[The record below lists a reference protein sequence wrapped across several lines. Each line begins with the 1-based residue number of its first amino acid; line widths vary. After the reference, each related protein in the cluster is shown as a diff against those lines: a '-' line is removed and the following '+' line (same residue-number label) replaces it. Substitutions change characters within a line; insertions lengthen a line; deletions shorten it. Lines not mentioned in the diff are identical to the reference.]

1 MNNLWIR
8 PAEAEDAR
16 AITELTDAAF
26 GTPEEAKIITQ
37 LAKDGDSL
45 ASLVAHNDREI
56 LGHIQFFKVWIDGA
70 DVACGLGPVS
80 ARPDVQGRGIGAGL
94 IRFGV
99 TLMEGA
105 GRSHC
110 FLLGHKEYYP
120 RFGFSADLAAKFD
133 SPWSGPHFMALE
145 LNAGGA
151 ASGTLRYP
159 AAFGA

>member
-8 PAEAEDAR
+8 PATEDDAET
-16 AITELTDAAF
+16 ITELTDAAF
-26 GTPEEAKIITQ
+26 GTPEEAQIITQ
-37 LAKDGDSL
+37 LAANGDSL

-56 LGHIQFFKVWIDGA
+56 LGHIQFFKVWVDGE
-70 DVACGLGPVS
+70 DIACGLGPVS
-80 ARPDVQGRGIGAGL
+80 ARPDVQKRGIGAGL
-94 IRFGV
+94 IRFGL

-120 RFGFSADLAAKFD
+120 RFGFSADLAAQF
-133 SPWSGPHFMALE
+133 SGPWSGPNFMAKALTETGPNKGE
-145 LNAGGA
+145 L
-151 ASGTLRYP
+151 TYP

>member
-8 PAEAEDAR
+8 PATDDDADT
-16 AITELTDAAF
+16 ITELTDAAF
-26 GTPEEAKIITQ
+26 GTPEEAQIITQ
-37 LAKDGDSL
+37 LAKDGDGL

-80 ARPDVQGRGIGAGL
+80 ARPDVQKRGIGAGL
-94 IRFGV
+94 IKLGL

-120 RFGFSADLAAKFD
+120 RFGFSSNLAAQF
-133 SPWSGPHFMALE
+133 SGPWSGPNFMALA
-145 LNAGGA
+145 LNATAPKSGA
-151 ASGTLRYP
+151 LTYP

>member
-8 PAEAEDAR
+8 QASEEDAE

-26 GTPEEAKIITQ
+26 GTPEEAQIVTR
-37 LAKDGDSL
+37 LAADGDSL

-56 LGHIQFFKVWIDGA
+56 LGHIQFFRVLIDSE

-80 ARPDVQGRGIGAGL
+80 ARPDLQRKGIGSGL
-94 IRFGV
+94 IRFGL

-110 FLLGHKEYYP
+110 FLLGHKDYYP
-120 RFGFSADLAAKFD
+120 RFGFSSDLAAQFGG
-133 SPWSGPHFMALE
+133 PWSGPNFMAIKLGD
-145 LNAGGA
+145 AGPQ
-151 ASGTLRYP
+151 SGTLTYP

>member
-8 PAEAEDAR
+8 PATDEDADT
-16 AITELTDAAF
+16 ITELTDAAF
-26 GTPEEAKIITQ
+26 GTSEEAKIITQ
-37 LAKDGDSL
+37 LAKDGDGL

-70 DVACGLGPVS
+70 DIACGLGPVS
-80 ARPDVQGRGIGAGL
+80 ARPDVQKRGIGAGL
-94 IRFGV
+94 IKLGL

-120 RFGFSADLAAKFD
+120 RFGFSSDLAAQF
-133 SPWSGPHFMALE
+133 SGPWSGPNFMALE
-145 LNAGGA
+145 LNTTAPKSGA
-151 ASGTLRYP
+151 LTYP

>member
-8 PAEAEDAR
+8 NAADDDADV
-16 AITELTDAAF
+16 IKELTDAAF
-26 GTPEEAKIITQ
+26 GTPEEAQIITK
-37 LAKDGDSL
+37 LAEDGDGL
-45 ASLVAHNDREI
+45 ASLVAHNEREI
-56 LGHIQFFKVWIDGA
+56 LGHIQFFKVWVDGA

-80 ARPDVQGRGIGAGL
+80 AHPSVQRRGIGAGL
-94 IRFGV
+94 IRFGL

-120 RFGFSADLAAKFD
+120 RFGFSSDLAAQF
-133 SPWSGPHFMALE
+133 SGPWSGPNFMALQLTE
-145 LNAGGA
+145 SGPDKGA
-151 ASGTLRYP
+151 LTYP

>member
-8 PAEAEDAR
+8 PATPEDAD

-26 GTPEEAKIITQ
+26 GTPEEAQIILK
-37 LAKDGDSL
+37 LAEDGDSL

-56 LGHIQFFKVWIDGA
+56 LGHIQFFRVRIDGA

-94 IRFGV
+94 IKFGL

-105 GRSHC
+105 GRTHC

-120 RFGFSADLAAKFD
+120 RFGFSADLAAQFGG
-133 SPWSGPHFMALE
+133 PWSGPHFMAIALTADGPE
-145 LNAGGA
+145 AGKL
-151 ASGTLRYP
+151 TYP

>member
-8 PAEAEDAR
+8 PATEDDAET
-16 AITELTDAAF
+16 ITELTDAAF
-26 GTPEEAKIITQ
+26 GTPEEAIIIRQ

-56 LGHIQFFKVWIDGA
+56 LGHIQFYKVWIDGE
-70 DVACGLGPVS
+70 DIACGLGPVS

-94 IRFGV
+94 IRFGL

-120 RFGFSADLAAKFD
+120 RFGFSADLAAAFNG
-133 SPWSGPHFMALE
+133 PWSGPHFMAIQL
-145 LNAGGA
+145 AKTGST
-151 ASGTLRYP
+151 SGKLTFP
-159 AAFGA
+159 SAFGA

>member
-1 MNNLWIR
+1 MKNVWIR
-8 PAEAEDAR
+8 PAQPDDAET
-16 AITELTDAAF
+16 ITALTDAAF
-26 GTPEEAKIITQ
+26 GTPEEAQIITQ

-70 DVACGLGPVS
+70 DLACGLGPVS
-80 ARPDVQGRGIGAGL
+80 AHPDVQGRGIGGGL
-94 IRFGV
+94 IRLGL

-110 FLLGHKEYYP
+110 FLLGHQEYYP
-120 RFGFSADLAAKFD
+120 RFGFSADLATQFGG
-133 SPWSGPHFMALE
+133 PWSGPSFMARQLT
-145 LNAGGA
+145 ADGPTR
-151 ASGTLRYP
+151 GTLTYP

>member
-8 PAEAEDAR
+8 PATPEDAE
-16 AITELTDAAF
+16 AITELNDAAF
-26 GTPEEAKIITQ
+26 GTPEEAQIVLK
-37 LAKDGDSL
+37 LAADGDSL
-45 ASLVAHNDREI
+45 ASLVAHNDQEI
-56 LGHIQFFKVWIDGA
+56 LGHIQFFRVWIDEE

-94 IRFGV
+94 IKFGL

-120 RFGFSADLAAKFD
+120 RFGFSAELAAQFGG
-133 SPWSGPHFMALE
+133 PWSGPHFMAIE
-145 LNAGGA
+145 LNAEGPNEGKL
-151 ASGTLRYP
+151 TYP

>member
-8 PAEAEDAR
+8 QAREEDAD

-26 GTPEEAKIITQ
+26 GTPEEAQIITR
-37 LAKDGDSL
+37 LAADGDGL

-56 LGHIQFFKVWIDGA
+56 LGHIQFFRVLIDDQ

-80 ARPDVQGRGIGAGL
+80 ARPDLQRKGIGSGL
-94 IRFGV
+94 IRFGL

-110 FLLGHKEYYP
+110 FLLGHKDYYP
-120 RFGFSADLAAKFD
+120 RFGFSSDLAAQFGG
-133 SPWSGPHFMALE
+133 PWSGPNFMAIKL
-145 LNAGGA
+145 GDSGPQ
-151 ASGTLRYP
+151 SGTLTYP
-159 AAFGA
+159 AAFGS

>member
-8 PAEAEDAR
+8 QARDEDSE
-16 AITELTDAAF
+16 AITALNDLAF
-26 GTPEEAKIITQ
+26 GTPEEAQIVTR
-37 LAKDGDSL
+37 LAQDGDGL

-56 LGHIQFFKVWIDGA
+56 LGHIQFFRVLVDGD

-80 ARPDVQGRGIGAGL
+80 ALPDVQRQGIGSGL
-94 IRFGV
+94 IRFGL

-110 FLLGHKEYYP
+110 FLLGHKDYYP
-120 RFGFSADLAAKFD
+120 RFGFSADLAADFGG
-133 SPWSGPHFMALE
+133 PWSGPNFMAIQLGT
-145 LNAGGA
+145 GGP
-151 ASGTLRYP
+151 SRGDLTYP

>member
-8 PAEAEDAR
+8 PATDDDADT
-16 AITELTDAAF
+16 ITELTDAAF
-26 GTPEEAKIITQ
+26 GTPEEAQIIKQ
-37 LAKDGDSL
+37 LAKDGDGL

-80 ARPDVQGRGIGAGL
+80 ARPDVQKRGIGAGL
-94 IRFGV
+94 IKLGL

-120 RFGFSADLAAKFD
+120 RFGFSSDLAAQF
-133 SPWSGPHFMALE
+133 SGPWSGPNFMALE
-145 LNAGGA
+145 LNTTAPKSGA
-151 ASGTLRYP
+151 LTYP

>member
-37 LAKDGDSL
+37 LAEDGDSL

-133 SPWSGPHFMALE
+133 SPWSVPHFMALE

-151 ASGTLRYP
+151 ASGTLKYP

>member
-8 PAEAEDAR
+8 PAIEDDAET
-16 AITELTDAAF
+16 ITELTDAAF
-26 GTPEEAKIITQ
+26 GTPEEAQIITQ
-37 LAKDGDSL
+37 LALDGDSL

-56 LGHIQFFKVWIDGA
+56 LGHIQFFRVRVDGE

-80 ARPDVQGRGIGAGL
+80 ARPDVQRRGIGAGL
-94 IRFGV
+94 IRFGL

-120 RFGFSADLAAKFD
+120 RFGFSAGLAAQFGG
-133 SPWSGPHFMALE
+133 PWSGPNFMAKRLTE
-145 LNAGGA
+145 NGPN
-151 ASGTLRYP
+151 SGTLVYP

>member
-8 PAEAEDAR
+8 PATEDDAET
-16 AITELTDAAF
+16 ITELTDAAF
-26 GTPEEAKIITQ
+26 GTPKEAQVITQ
-37 LAKDGDSL
+37 LAVDGDSL

-56 LGHIQFFKVWIDGA
+56 LGHIQFFKVWVDGE
-70 DVACGLGPVS
+70 DIACGLGPVS
-80 ARPDVQGRGIGAGL
+80 ARPDVQKRGIGAGL
-94 IRFGV
+94 IRFGL

-120 RFGFSADLAAKFD
+120 RFGFSADLAAHF
-133 SPWSGPHFMALE
+133 SGPWSGPNFMAKALTDAGPNQGE
-145 LNAGGA
+145 LA
-151 ASGTLRYP
+151 YP